1 MISMKNVYK
10 SYGKKEVL
18 TNTNLLINKG
28 DFVYITGES
37 GCGKST
43 VIKIL
48 TKQEDTTHGHIQ
60 VGKIDITSLKKTS
73 DIQAYRRQIGIVFQ
87 DYQLIEEMTTKDNL
101 KFVLEYLGWKKK
113 DILPKIKS
121 VASELGIEHL
131 LDKKVSTLSGGEQQ
145 KIAIARAIIND
156 PKIIFADEPT
166 GNLDSKAKYEVIK
179 LLEKIN
185 RERRVTVVIVT
196 HDNELINS
204 DIYDV
209 YTINNG
215 RLINKVYSVG

>member
-18 TNTNLLINKG
+18 INTNLLINKG

-48 TKQEDTTHGHIQ
+48 TRQEDITHGHIQ
-60 VGKIDITSLKKTS
+60 VGKIDITKLKKPS
-73 DIQAYRRQIGIVFQ
+73 EIQEYRRQIGIVFQ
-87 DYQLIEEMTTKDNL
+87 DYQLIEEMTAKDNL
-101 KFVLEYLGWKKK
+101 KFVLEYLGWKRK
-113 DILPKIKS
+113 DILPKIQS

-131 LDKKVSTLSGGEQQ
+131 LNKKVSTLSGGEQQ

-166 GNLDSKAKYEVIK
+166 GNLDSKAKSEVINMF
-179 LLEKIN
+179 EKIN
-185 RERRVTVVIVT
+185 RDRGVTVIIVT

-204 DIYDV
+204 DTYDV
-209 YTINNG
+209 YTINKG
-215 RLINKVYSVG
+215 RLINKAYSVG

>member
-1 MISMKNVYK
+1 
-10 SYGKKEVL
+10 
-18 TNTNLLINKG
+18 
-28 DFVYITGES
+28 
-37 GCGKST
+37 
-43 VIKIL
+43 
-48 TKQEDTTHGHIQ
+48 
-60 VGKIDITSLKKTS
+60 
-73 DIQAYRRQIGIVFQ
+73 
-87 DYQLIEEMTTKDNL
+87 MTTKDNL